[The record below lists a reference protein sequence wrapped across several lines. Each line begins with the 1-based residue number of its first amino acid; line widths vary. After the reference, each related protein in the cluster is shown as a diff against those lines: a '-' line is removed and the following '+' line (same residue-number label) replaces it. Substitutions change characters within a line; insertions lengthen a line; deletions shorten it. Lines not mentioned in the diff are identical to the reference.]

1 MIDGVTLGLSDA
13 SVVGENNRRADA
25 LGFVLGLVVGAP
37 VGLVIDNS
45 IVIVS

>member
-1 MIDGVTLGLSDA
+1 MLGSY
-13 SVVGENNRRADA
+13 SRRFTWSNRRADA